1 VEVGRAVVDE
11 LLDELGDVG
20 AGSPLG
26 GQITDL
32 LLGRDLAG
40 QEKPEETFGKRLLAT
55 GSLGEDLLALGDGLS
70 TESDTLLGVEDG
82 TLPDEGLDATGTAI
96 DLVEGDLVDNLGTV
110 LLSQSLDLLNLL
122 GEKLGEAVLQ
132 RLGLRGVAARGVES
146 DAIEAGGA
154 Q

>member
-40 QEKPEETFGKRLLAT
+40 QEKPEETYMPK
-55 GSLGEDLLALGDGLS
+55 
-70 TESDTLLGVEDG
+70 
-82 TLPDEGLDATGTAI
+82 
-96 DLVEGDLVDNLGTV
+96 
-110 LLSQSLDLLNLL
+110 
-122 GEKLGEAVLQ
+122 KLGL
-132 RLGLRGVAARGVES
+132 
-146 DAIEAGGA
+146 
-154 Q
+154 